1 MRLRDVMT
9 HSVHTLLADQSV
21 ASAIHLFIE
30 HGIKGAPVLSDGK
43 IVGVVSEK
51 DIFRALYPSVT
62 DFSSNP
68 ELWLQEMELEGN
80 AKTVATKPVSEIM
93 VTDSITATPDTPVM
107 QAGSMM
113 LAHNVSRILV
123 VESGKLL
130 GIATRSDVFRSVFKQ
145 FLS

>member
-9 HSVHTLLADQSV
+9 HSVHTLTADQSV
-21 ASAIHLFIE
+21 ASAIHLFIQ
-30 HGIKGAPVLSDGK
+30 HGIKGAPVLLAGK
-43 IVGVVSEK
+43 LVGVVSEK

-62 DFSSNP
+62 EFSSNP
-68 ELWLQEMELEGN
+68 ELWLQEVELEGN
-80 AKTVATKPVSEIM
+80 AKTVAAKPVSEIM